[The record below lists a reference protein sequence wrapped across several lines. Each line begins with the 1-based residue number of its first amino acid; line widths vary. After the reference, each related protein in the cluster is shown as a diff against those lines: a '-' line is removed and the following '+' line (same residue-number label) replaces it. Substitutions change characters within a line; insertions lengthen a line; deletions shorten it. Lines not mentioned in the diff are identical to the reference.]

1 MRNLLR
7 TLAVLWLTT
16 LLSLPAQADQTVITS
31 IMAPEVESI
40 LRDLGFT
47 GTRIDEDDDV
57 IVMMHGRSV
66 LVVIG
71 SGNGRQL
78 RASVAFV
85 GVDLGL
91 EEVNAWNR
99 ERILS
104 KAYLDKDGDTILEAE
119 VDLDGGVTVDRV
131 KDWLHTFSFTI
142 DLFVRE
148 VIQGETMDT
157 PAPRRSRGDLSAGLP
172 GGLQGIG

>member
-1 MRNLLR
+1 MRDILR
-7 TLAVLWLTT
+7 ILAALWLTV
-16 LLSLPAQADQTVITS
+16 LLTLPARADQTVIEMITAS
-31 IMAPEVESI
+31 EVESI
-40 LRDLGFT
+40 LKELGFT

-57 IVMMHGRSV
+57 LVMMHGRTV
-66 LVVIG
+66 LIIIG

-91 EEVNAWNR
+91 EQVNAWNR
-99 ERILS
+99 DRILS
-104 KAYLDKDGDTILEAE
+104 KAYLDRDGDTILEAE

-157 PAPRRSRGDLSAGLP
+157 PAPTRSRRDLSAGLP
-172 GGLQGIG
+172 GGLQVIG

>member
-1 MRNLLR
+1 MRIILR
-7 TLAVLWLTT
+7 TVAALWLTT
-16 LLSLPAQADQTVITS
+16 LLTLPAHADQTVITS
-31 IMAPEVESI
+31 ITAPEVESI
-40 LRDLGFT
+40 LKDLGFT

-57 IVMMHGRSV
+57 IVMMHGRTV

-104 KAYLDKDGDTILEAE
+104 KAYLDQDGDTILEAE

-172 GGLQGIG
+172 GGLEGIG